1 MHVALPQDG
10 VQESVAQPAAV
21 GGAVVVSAGTETG
34 DQRMIGDRLVVAVVG
49 RALLLPKNFDR
60 KAVDVDRGLAD
71 AAVGA
76 RRAEESG

>member
-1 MHVALPQDG
+1 
-10 VQESVAQPAAV
+10 
-21 GGAVVVSAGTETG
+21 
-34 DQRMIGDRLVVAVVG
+34 MIGDRLVVAVVG